1 VPSEKVLQ
9 QKQQV
14 VEELKTRIANAKS
27 FVIANYRGLT
37 VEQDTELRNA
47 LREAG
52 VEYSVVKNTLTKF
65 AAKANGYDG
74 LEEYLTGP
82 TAIAFSNDDAIAPAK
97 VLAKFEKQFEKL
109 TIKGGVVDGAIID
122 ASSVQELA
130 KLPSKEE
137 LVAKILA
144 GFNAPISGFAN
155 VLNANIR
162 GLVVALNAVAEQKA
176 S

>member
-9 QKQQV
+9 QKQEV
-14 VEELKTRIANAKS
+14 VEALKIRISKAKS

-37 VEQDTELRNA
+37 VEQDTELRVA

-65 AAKANGYDG
+65 AAKANGYEG
-74 LEEYLTGP
+74 LDEYLSGP
-82 TAIAFSNDDAIAPAK
+82 TAIAFSNEDVIAPAK
-97 VLAKFEKQFEKL
+97 ILAKFEKQFEKL
-109 TIKGGVVDGAIID
+109 SIKGGVVDGQIID
-122 ASSVQELA
+122 AAGVQELA

-137 LVAKILA
+137 LIARILA
-144 GFNAPISGFAN
+144 GFNAPVSGFAN
-155 VLNANIR
+155 VLSANMR
-162 GLVVALNAVAEQKA
+162 GLVVALNAIAEQKA

>member
-1 VPSEKVLQ
+1 MPSEKVLQ

-37 VEQDTELRNA
+37 VEQDTVLRNA

-52 VEYSVVKNTLTKF
+52 VEYRVVKNTLTKF

-74 LEEYLTGP
+74 LEEYLSGP

-109 TIKGGVVDGAIID
+109 TIKGGVVDGVIID
-122 ASSVQELA
+122 ASAVQELS